1 MKQIWH
7 LIGRS
12 GGTYLFIAHW
22 ELFIS
27 LSLMY
32 AWLLCSFETLTCWL
46 YWLRVPIVA
55 IFPMLHCY
63 ICLGHWRVD
72 YIDWSSCLS
81 YHSHSVFVMFV
92 LITSHTWIHCCMFF
106 DLMCWFSGLYIV
118 LIIFEHAVFV
128 IIRLDCLLS
137 MLSLSLFILIV
148 IACIWTWMVYLC
160 FAWLYVAW
168 LLFFCM
174 IAWRLSVWAAH
185 ISPYLKPS
193 SFLSFLSS

>member
-46 YWLRVPIVA
+46 YWLRVLIVA

-128 IIRLDCLLS
+128 IIRLVCHSLCGLEWYICILLDCMLHDCPPLCDCMSFVRVGRTSILLPQT
-137 MLSLSLFILIV
+137 F
-148 IACIWTWMVYLC
+148 
-160 FAWLYVAW
+160 
-168 LLFFCM
+168 
-174 IAWRLSVWAAH
+174 
-185 ISPYLKPS
+185 
-193 SFLSFLSS
+193 